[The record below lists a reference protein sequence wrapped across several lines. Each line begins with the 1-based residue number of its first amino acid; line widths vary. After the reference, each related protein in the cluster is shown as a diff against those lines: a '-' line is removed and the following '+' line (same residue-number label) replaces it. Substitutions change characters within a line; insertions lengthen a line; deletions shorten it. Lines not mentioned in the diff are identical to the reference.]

1 MPSQEV
7 CVGVGVGV
15 GVVGGSDLYAT
26 VQSVVTLAYAMLV
39 FERPIGPDTNLD
51 LMENA
56 VWLIIITMTTVG
68 YGDIYPQT
76 PMGRQVAVIAA
87 LLAGT
92 PPRPARL
99 LFLVL
104 FLFLFH
110 FLSSPSSSVCRVAGQ
125 SEQVSDSEREMWRE
139 RERVGNRCLHEACGK
154 RHATHSHHSCVLFCL
169 SVCLYLCV
177 SLCMW
182 CGGWTQS
189 CWWRWLSGL

>member
-1 MPSQEV
+1 MYS
-7 CVGVGVGV
+7 
-15 GVVGGSDLYAT
+15 T

-92 PPRPARL
+92 PFCPPCL
-99 LFLVL
+99 LSLLVFL
-104 FLFLFH
+104 FLFLF
-110 FLSSPSSSVCRVAGQ
+110 LASSSSSPPLPLRYSVWKCSVCER
-125 SEQVSDSEREMWRE
+125 ERDREREREREM
-139 RERVGNRCLHEACGK
+139 ERVGNRVSTRGMRHAACG
-154 RHATHSHHSCVLFCL
+154 RPHTHTTRVFC
-169 SVCLYLCV
+169 SVCLCLAPVFLGALNGVMIC
-177 SLCMW
+177 LFI
-182 CGGWTQS
+182 
-189 CWWRWLSGL
+189 LFL